1 MPLPRLTLKRVF
13 LYIVCLTGTFL
24 VFVNVKQKE
33 IWHGMRAESVQPTKT
48 AAAAAAALENAKI
61 KLLMAPVKSATTQQ
75 KISVPRAGRLRPA
88 RRKLPLVEVSNVTGS
103 FNPEDIIDISDPSKR
118 PWYMKGGQRRPHAAL
133 RSRRSGKRLARLW
146 PEENPNDDR
155 VTNQLMFVPPD
166 YNRSNHEIRF
176 KKIYIPHGM
185 NEAKSGPDL
194 FFQQGCPVNTCMI
207 TRDNPNDADLIIF
220 KDYVTHVGKRNPN
233 QAWMLYFLEC
243 PYHTQSVKNAIVNW
257 TATYRHDSDIV
268 APYERWQYHNPK
280 VTQIPQSF
288 NYAANKTKKV
298 AWFVS
303 NCHPRNQRMNYA
315 KELSKYIQVDIYG
328 ACGTLRCSRSQAQ
341 ACFGM
346 LDADYKFY
354 LAFEN
359 SNCRDYITEK
369 FFVNGLGHNVLPIV
383 MGAHPVDYARAAPY
397 RSYIHVDEFESPKEL
412 AQYLH
417 RLDADDEL
425 YNSYFRWKGTGEFIN
440 TYFWCRVC
448 AMLHDSQRSHKHYK
462 DVNEWWRGEG
472 ICAPNSWR
480 ELEHLKNT

>member
-48 AAAAAAALENAKI
+48 AAAAAAALENAK
-61 KLLMAPVKSATTQQ
+61 
-75 KISVPRAGRLRPA
+75 
-88 RRKLPLVEVSNVTGS
+88 VSNVTGS

-194 FFQQGCPVNTCMI
+194 FFQQGCPVNTCLI